1 MDCVTGSPMAD
12 TCVRQVVV
20 IDDGVKCP
28 RDTQLETASPGG
40 LRGVVQKGLGVCVSR
55 AGLVARDGEGRC
67 GRGTSPLSL
76 GRLMLSLRYPRGTQ
90 TVVVSGRV
98 RGRGPARVQVVT
110 DSLQE
115 RSATPQT

>member
-12 TCVRQVVV
+12 TYVRQVVV

-55 AGLVARDGEGRC
+55 AGLVARDGEGWC
-67 GRGTSPLSL
+67 GRAGDIATE
-76 GRLMLSLRYPRGTQ
+76 PRTIDAIAALPAGHSD
-90 TVVVSGRV
+90 SGRV
-98 RGRGPARVQVVT
+98 GEGAWEGTGPC
-110 DSLQE
+110 
-115 RSATPQT
+115 PGGY

>member
-12 TCVRQVVV
+12 TYVRQVVV

-76 GRLMLSLRYPRGTQ
+76 GRLMLSLRYPPAGHSD
-90 TVVVSGRV
+90 SGRV
-98 RGRGPARVQVVT
+98 GEGAWKGTGPC
-110 DSLQE
+110 
-115 RSATPQT
+115 PGGY